1 MAGPRR
7 RRSVGFT
14 WTLVVRL
21 ATAACKTGRT
31 AAWPWRDPLSG
42 ERIPLG
48 RDNGDRLCGGR
59 TSCSHVAM
67 SELTMSKSDREAFLA
82 DLHVGVGVGVVV
94 GVVGVAREGAP
105 PLAAPVWYSYEPGGD
120 VVFVFESASEKI
132 KCFEVAGQASLCVQ
146 NEAMPYK
153 YVTVEGP
160 VVVGDTDD
168 DVQRSLAH
176 RYLGPDIGDLY
187 LGAISDTVSRVA
199 RLAPT
204 RWRTVDYTP
213 FVARVAGTS

>member
-1 MAGPRR
+1 
-7 RRSVGFT
+7 
-14 WTLVVRL
+14 
-21 ATAACKTGRT
+21 
-31 AAWPWRDPLSG
+31 
-42 ERIPLG
+42 
-48 RDNGDRLCGGR
+48 
-59 TSCSHVAM
+59 M

-82 DLHVGVGVGVVV
+82 DLHVGVVA
-94 GVVGVAREGAP
+94 VARDGAP

-132 KCFEVAGQASLCVQ
+132 NLFEAAGEASLCVQ

-160 VVVGDTDD
+160 TVVDGTDD
-168 DVQRSLAH
+168 DVQRLLAY

-187 LGAISDTVSRVA
+187 LGAIADTVSRVA
-199 RLAPT
+199 RLTPT

-213 FVARVAGTS
+213 FVERVAGG